1 MDISEKI
8 PLFANPLE
16 PYEGL
21 SIADLNRY
29 LPAIQTADDIKM
41 TADNMREGNF
51 LADGLTGLS
60 KLPDNS
66 IDLIIADPP
75 EDPWRFAQEK
85 GKQLTLQEF
94 YKWNEDWLKEARR
107 VLKITGSIYL
117 LCGWRYS
124 GMFHS
129 LLSNVF
135 IVQTRITWRD
145 DNVNSQSRTATWKNQ
160 MSDIWFATKTNE
172 FLFGQKSVGAGRLLL
187 RAENE
192 NRLSNF
198 WHDIITIRTDSDDD
212 NKEHKPKSLINRILD
227 ASSFKLNYIVDPFM
241 RSGDI
246 GIIAKLRGRRFIGF
260 DTNQDNLLIA
270 MKRIDQT

>member
-1 MDISEKI
+1 MNISEKM
-8 PLFANPLE
+8 PLFANPLK
-16 PYEGL
+16 PYDGL

-29 LPAIQTADDIKM
+29 LPALQTTDDIKM

-60 KLPDNS
+60 KLPEDS

-75 EDPWRFAQEK
+75 EDPWRHTKEK

-129 LLSNVF
+129 LLSNIF
-135 IVQTRITWRD
+135 IVQTRITWRND
-145 DNVNSQSRTATWKNQ
+145 SVNDQPKTVTWKNQ
-160 MSDIWFATKTNE
+160 MSDVWFATKTDE
-172 FLFGQKSVGAGRLLL
+172 FLFGQKSAGSGKLLL
-187 RAENE
+187 RSENE
-192 NRLSNF
+192 ERLSNF
-198 WHDIITIRTDSDDD
+198 WHDIINIRTNSDID

-246 GIIAKLRGRRFIGF
+246 GVIAKVRGRRFIGF

>member
-1 MDISEKI
+1 MNISEKM

-16 PYEGL
+16 PYDGL

-29 LPAIQTADDIKM
+29 LPALQTTDDIQM
-41 TADNMREGNF
+41 TADNMREGIF

-60 KLPDNS
+60 KLPEDS

-75 EDPWRFAQEK
+75 EDPWRYAQEK

-94 YKWNEDWLKEARR
+94 YKWNENWLKEAHR
-107 VLKITGSIYL
+107 VLKVTGSIYL

-129 LLSNVF
+129 LLSNIF
-135 IVQTRITWRD
+135 IVQTRITWRND
-145 DNVNSQSRTATWKNQ
+145 SVNDQSQTVTWENQ
-160 MSDIWFATKTNE
+160 MSDVWFATKTNE
-172 FLFGQKSVGAGRLLL
+172 FLFGQKSAGSGKLLL
-187 RAENE
+187 RSENE
-192 NRLSNF
+192 ERLSNF
-198 WHDIITIRTDSDDD
+198 WHDIINIRTNSDTD

-246 GIIAKLRGRRFIGF
+246 GVIAKVRGRRFIGF

>member
-1 MDISEKI
+1 MNISEKM
-8 PLFANPLE
+8 PLFANPLK
-16 PYEGL
+16 PYDGL

-29 LPAIQTADDIKM
+29 LPALQTTDDIQM

-60 KLPDNS
+60 KLPEDS

-75 EDPWRFAQEK
+75 EDPWRHTKEK

-129 LLSNVF
+129 LLSNIF
-135 IVQTRITWRD
+135 IVQTRITWRND
-145 DNVNSQSRTATWKNQ
+145 SVNDQPKTVTWKNQ
-160 MSDIWFATKTNE
+160 MSDVWFATKTDE
-172 FLFGQKSVGAGRLLL
+172 FLFGQKSAGSGKLLL
-187 RAENE
+187 RSENE
-192 NRLSNF
+192 ERLSNF
-198 WHDIITIRTDSDDD
+198 WHDIINIRTNSDTD

-246 GIIAKLRGRRFIGF
+246 GVIAKVRGRRFIGF

>member
-1 MDISEKI
+1 M

-29 LPAIQTADDIKM
+29 LPAIQTADDIQM
-41 TADNMREGNF
+41 TSDNMRDGLF
-51 LADGLTGLS
+51 LTDGLTGLS

-75 EDPWRFAQEK
+75 EDPWRQAQDK

-107 VLKITGSIYL
+107 VLKITGAIYL

-129 LLSNVF
+129 LLSNIF

-145 DNVNSQSRTATWKNQ
+145 DNASDQANVATWKNQ

-172 FLFGQKSVGAGRLLL
+172 FLFGQESVGTGKLLL
-187 RAENE
+187 RIESKE
-192 NRLSNF
+192 KLPNF
-198 WHDIITIRTDSDDD
+198 WNDIINIRTDSDND
-212 NKEHKPKSLINRILD
+212 KTEHKPKALINRILD

-246 GIIAKLRGRRFIGF
+246 GVTAKLRGRRFIGF

>member
-1 MDISEKI
+1 MNTSEKM

-16 PYEGL
+16 PYDGL

-29 LPAIQTADDIKM
+29 LPALQTADDIQM
-41 TADNMREGNF
+41 TADNMREGIF
-51 LADGLTGLS
+51 LADGLTGLT
-60 KLPDNS
+60 KLPEDS
-66 IDLIIADPP
+66 IDLIIVDPP
-75 EDPWRFAQEK
+75 EDPWRHAREK

-94 YKWNEDWLKEARR
+94 YKWNESWLKEAHR
-107 VLKITGSIYL
+107 VLKVTGSIYL

-129 LLSNVF
+129 LLSNIF

-145 DNVNSQSRTATWKNQ
+145 DSVNDQPRTVTWKNQ
-160 MSDIWFATKTNE
+160 MSDVWFATKTNE
-172 FLFGQKSVGAGRLLL
+172 FLFGQESAGTGKLLL
-187 RAENE
+187 RTENE
-192 NRLSNF
+192 ERLSNF
-198 WHDIITIRTDSDDD
+198 WHDIIKIRIDSDND
-212 NKEHKPKSLINRILD
+212 NNEHKPKSLINRILD

-246 GIIAKLRGRRFIGF
+246 GVIAKVRGRRFIGF
-260 DTNQDNLLIA
+260 DTNQDNLLVA

>member
-1 MDISEKI
+1 MNTSEKM

-29 LPAIQTADDIKM
+29 LPALQTADDIQM
-41 TADNMREGNF
+41 TADNMREGIF
-51 LADGLTGLS
+51 LADGLTGLT
-60 KLPDNS
+60 KLPADS

-75 EDPWRFAQEK
+75 EDPWRHAREK

-94 YKWNEDWLKEARR
+94 YKWNERWLKEAHR
-107 VLKITGSIYL
+107 VLKVTGSIYL

-129 LLSNVF
+129 LLSNIF

-145 DNVNSQSRTATWKNQ
+145 DSVNDQPKTITWKNQ
-160 MSDIWFATKTNE
+160 MSDVWFATKTNE
-172 FLFGQKSVGAGRLLL
+172 FLFGQESAGTGKLLL

-192 NRLSNF
+192 ERLSNF
-198 WHDIITIRTDSDDD
+198 WHDIINIRTDSDSD
-212 NKEHKPKSLINRILD
+212 NKEHKPQSLIHRILD

-246 GIIAKLRGRRFIGF
+246 GVIAKVRGRRFIGF
-260 DTNQDNLLIA
+260 DTSQDNLLFA